1 MGSERSQGCSTARLQ
16 VGCRMESRIRASLA
30 ALFILALSSSLG
42 CSGPSATLPPIAEEA
57 SDRPLP
63 GKFVWHNLV
72 TSDPEA
78 ARAFYGALFGWDFD
92 VKEGGRYSVILHR
105 GRNVGGI
112 LDATTAGDPPK
123 RAHWLSAVSVTD
135 LDGSLQAV
143 RAAGGKQLETPIDVA
158 GIGRVVTVEDADGAL
173 LHLLAPAHG
182 DPPDQDT
189 AVHGWLWHELLANDT
204 KRALSFYEE
213 AFGYQVKAVTRD
225 SGRDYNVLWSSGGP
239 RAAVLENPFD
249 DVRSV
254 WVPYVRVEDPEALG
268 TAVEALGGKVIIA
281 PRPDLRNGTLAV
293 VVDPS
298 GAPLALQKWSP
309 TTETQ
314 EQP

>member
-1 MGSERSQGCSTARLQ
+1 
-16 VGCRMESRIRASLA
+16 MEFRFRAA
-30 ALFILALSSSLG
+30 FTVLFILTLSSALG
-42 CSGPSATLPPIAEEA
+42 CSRPNTTLPPIAQEA
-57 SDRPLP
+57 SDHPLP
-63 GKFVWHNLV
+63 GKFVWHNLI
-72 TSDPEA
+72 TSDPDA
-78 ARAFYGALFGWDFD
+78 ARAFYGELFGWDFD
-92 VKEGGRYSVILHR
+92 VKEGGRYSVISHR

-112 LDATTAGDPPK
+112 LDARNEGEAPK

-158 GIGRVVTVEDADGAL
+158 GIGRVVTVQDADGAL

-182 DPPDQDT
+182 DPPDQ
-189 AVHGWLWHELLANDT
+189 APAMHGWLWHELLANDP

-213 AFGYQVKAVTRD
+213 ALGYEVKTVRQD

-254 WVPYVRVEDPEALG
+254 WVPYVRVEDPEVLA
-268 TAVEALGGKVIIA
+268 TAAEALGGKVIIA
-281 PRPDLRNGTLAV
+281 PRPELRNGTLAV

-309 TTETQ
+309 TTEVQ